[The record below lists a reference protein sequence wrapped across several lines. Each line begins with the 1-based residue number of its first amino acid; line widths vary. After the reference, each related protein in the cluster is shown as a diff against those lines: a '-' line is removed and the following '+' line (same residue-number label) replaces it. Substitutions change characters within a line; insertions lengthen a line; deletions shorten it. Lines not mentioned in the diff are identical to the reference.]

1 MAETWFITGAARG
14 LGAGIAEAALAAGH
28 NLVVS
33 SRRLEALQRLLDQA
47 PERVLALHLDVTD
60 EAAGARAVEAALQ
73 RFGRVDVLV
82 NNAGYGQLAPFEENR
97 PEDAD
102 KQFATNVFGVFNL
115 CRAVLPVM
123 RQQRSGHVFNI
134 SSVAGLAGMGGA
146 ALYCASKFAV
156 AGFSEA
162 LSQEVA
168 QFGIHV
174 TAVEPGGFRTDFLD
188 ASSAQFGGR
197 NLGDYAAFTAK
208 VKASAAAGNHQQA
221 GDPLKLGEALLT
233 LAASALPPLHF
244 AAGSDALKVATDKL
258 KRSAAELDQWQGL
271 SRSTD
276 GLSA

>member
-1 MAETWFITGAARG
+1 MTKTWFITGAARG
-14 LGAGIAEAALAAGH
+14 LGAGIAQAALAAGH

-33 SRRLEALQRLLDQA
+33 SRRLEALQPLLDQA
-47 PERVLALHLDVTD
+47 PERVLALQLDVTD
-60 EAAGARAVEAALQ
+60 EQAGANAVEAALQ
-73 RFGRVDVLV
+73 RFGRIDVLV

-97 PEDAD
+97 PEDAE

-123 RQQRSGHVFNI
+123 RRQRSGHIFNI

-197 NLGDYAAFTAK
+197 SLDDYAAFTAK
-208 VKASAAAGNHQQA
+208 VKASAVAGNHQQT
-221 GDPLKLGEALLT
+221 GDPLKLGEALLI
-233 LAASALPPLHF
+233 LAASAKPPVHF
-244 AAGSDALKVATDKL
+244 AAGSDAFKVASDKL
-258 KRSAAELDQWQGL
+258 SRSAAELDQWQGL
-271 SRSTD
+271 SRTTD
-276 GLSA
+276 GF